1 MYTKWFDYDKIKD
14 TPVVRT
20 RQTGDFITLS
30 DGKTKTVK
38 RFMIDEKIPRQMR
51 DEIPLLA
58 DGSHVMWIMGYR
70 ISQFYK
76 IEADTKRIFE
86 ACAIY
91 PAKEVNNNNGG

>member
-1 MYTKWFDYDKIKD
+1 M
-14 TPVVRT
+14 VRT